1 MRKKGKSM
9 PNYSETTEGFVTK
22 TRTLSI
28 HFFSYKFFW
37 PPQLEGQHGIRDLFQ
52 TFHNAT
58 SAVDQTVF
66 FSGNPAAFEK
76 NTLVHTVG
84 GTEDGNPETHFVTS
98 SRKYFYMFSPW
109 RASLLYLKDFEQK
122 WAHLTSMVSIAH

>member
-1 MRKKGKSM
+1 MLYTFSVVNSLSHHNWKASM
-9 PNYSETTEGFVTK
+9 VFEISFRPSTMQLV
-22 TRTLSI
+22 LSI
-28 HFFSYKFFW
+28 K
-37 PPQLEGQHGIRDLFQ
+37 LF
-52 TFHNAT
+52 
-58 SAVDQTVF
+58 F

-109 RASLLYLKDFEQK
+109 RASLLYLKNFEQK
-122 WAHLTSMVSIAH
+122 WAHLTNMVLIAH